1 MPSPHC
7 GESCIPQ
14 HCTGNGKNG
23 FWRYLTLMGWG
34 WAEWLWGEVP
44 SLQTLYPNPPIL
56 HPIFHIQ
63 WAMSPGWPST
73 SHPHL
78 VLRQFFSSD
87 NHTVIYSQ
95 SSEKA
100 FGNCW
105 KLPLDNRYWNKLSPH
120 EIRKVC
126 KKKALTSW
134 HRLCM
139 CCVYCV
145 FITVSISVLK
155 TFSTWPLPSS
165 SEPCQSRARVWRI
178 GAQPLVNIDENGF
191 NFIRNFNWHCPAR

>member
-1 MPSPHC
+1 MVSEDISHSWAGDELSDCEARCQVSRP
-7 GESCIPQ
+7 CI
-14 HCTGNGKNG
+14 
-23 FWRYLTLMGWG
+23 L
-34 WAEWLWGEVP
+34 
-44 SLQTLYPNPPIL
+44 IL
-56 HPIFHIQ
+56 LSFIPY
-63 WAMSPGWPST
+63 ST
-73 SHPHL
+73 SNEPWVPADQAPAIL
-78 VLRQFFSSD
+78 IWYCASSSVLTITLWYI
-87 NHTVIYSQ
+87 HITQ

-100 FGNCW
+100 FGNCC

-145 FITVSISVLK
+145 FITVSMSELK